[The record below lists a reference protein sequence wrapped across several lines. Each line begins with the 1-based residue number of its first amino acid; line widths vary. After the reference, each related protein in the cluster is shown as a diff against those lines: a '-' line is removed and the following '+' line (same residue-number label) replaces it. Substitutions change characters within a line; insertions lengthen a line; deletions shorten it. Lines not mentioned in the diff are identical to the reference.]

1 MDSIKVRNNGNNAI
15 NNVMD
20 SKRTNNDLVKSVE
33 QLGGNVLLWLS
44 MHDTNK
50 TLEVLKDCE
59 EKADESSGEILHD
72 LSTLIK
78 QFQKAI

>member
-1 MDSIKVRNNGNNAI
+1 MKSIKTSNNGNNAI

-20 SKRTNNDLVKSVE
+20 SERSNNEQVKAIE

-59 EKADESSGEILHD
+59 EKADGCSGEILHD

>member
-20 SKRTNNDLVKSVE
+20 SKQTNNDLVKSVE

-59 EKADESSGEILHD
+59 EKADECSGEILHD